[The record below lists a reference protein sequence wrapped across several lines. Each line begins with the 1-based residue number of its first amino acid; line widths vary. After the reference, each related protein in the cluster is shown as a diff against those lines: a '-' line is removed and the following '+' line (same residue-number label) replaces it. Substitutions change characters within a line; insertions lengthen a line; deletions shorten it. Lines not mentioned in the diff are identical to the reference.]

1 MSWYTKCMAIKQQR
15 AFRLPEDVNE
25 VLAKVKNSTQYV
37 VDAIREKA
45 ERERQA
51 EIEASLACLAEE
63 DEDFSNLATSQ
74 AKVIKRGD

>member
-1 MSWYTKCMAIKQQR
+1 MAIKQQR

-25 VLAKVKNSTQYV
+25 VLSKVKNSTQYV

-51 EIEASLACLAEE
+51 EIEASLACLAN
-63 DEDFSNLATSQ
+63 DSEDFSELSASQ
-74 AKVIKRGD
+74 AKVISRGD

>member
-1 MSWYTKCMAIKQQR
+1 MAIKQQR

-25 VLAKVKNSTQYV
+25 VLSKVKNSTQYV

-51 EIEASLACLAEE
+51 EIAASLACLADDDAEFA
-63 DEDFSNLATSQ
+63 DLAASQ
-74 AKVIKRGD
+74 AKVIASGD

>member
-1 MSWYTKCMAIKQQR
+1 MAIKQQR

-25 VLAKVKNSTQYV
+25 VLSKVKNSTQYV

-51 EIEASLACLAEE
+51 EIEASLASLA
-63 DEDFSNLATSQ
+63 DDGEDFPELVAAQS
-74 AKVIKRGD
+74 KVIARGD